1 MIYLIT
7 GGVRSGKS
15 RYAQNLALS
24 LSANP
29 VYVATAH
36 IWDDDF
42 AERVQRHKDDRGAA
56 WINYEE
62 ERKVSSLP
70 LEGQTVVIDC
80 VTLWLTNLF
89 EDSSHDITPAME
101 TIQAEI
107 DAIHHKAGTYIIVS
121 NEIGMGI
128 HGETVVARKFADM
141 QGWTNQYIARLADT
155 VILMV
160 AGIPVIIKDEAG
172 KR

>member
-15 RYAQNLALS
+15 RYAQTLALS
-24 LSANP
+24 HSPSP
-29 VYVATAH
+29 VYVATAR
-36 IWDDDF
+36 IWDEDF
-42 AERVQRHKDDRGAA
+42 AERVQRHKDDRSAA

-62 ERKVSSLP
+62 ERYISRLP
-70 LEGQTVVIDC
+70 LEGQTVLIDC

-89 EDSSHDITPAME
+89 EDSSHRLEPALE
-101 TIQAEI
+101 TIKAEI
-107 DAIHHKAGTYIIVS
+107 DAIHQKAGTYIIVT

-128 HGETVVARKFADM
+128 HGQTVTARKFADL

-155 VILMV
+155 VILMI